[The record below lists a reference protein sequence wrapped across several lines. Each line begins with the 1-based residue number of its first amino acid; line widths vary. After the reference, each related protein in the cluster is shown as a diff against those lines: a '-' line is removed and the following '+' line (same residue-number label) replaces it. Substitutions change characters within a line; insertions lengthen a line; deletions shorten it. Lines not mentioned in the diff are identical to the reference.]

1 MRSRKKQRTWKE
13 FPFLTEAG
21 IQLIKLHTKPRT
33 CLGMGLFGS
42 YKDYGESDYRIGYGS
57 ISLWNRRIGMH
68 DKATQEEVEKQLVED
83 LKIFSCQVA
92 EYVYVPLNRSRKGAV
107 LSFAHSIGLLA
118 FKNSRLLELINS
130 HASKTEI
137 IKEWSP
143 YINRYWLSG
152 GDGMRDRRRAEL
164 DLFLSADKKIPTFTK
179 HKCHTPV
186 CLLNLPDTF
195 TGAPNQVKAVEY
207 LEKKLNEWDPS
218 GHVIRRFYRLW
229 SQNPTGQGSLKP
241 REKNA
246 LEDQ

>member
-57 ISLWNRRIGMH
+57 ISLWNRRVGMH
-68 DKATQEEVEKQLVED
+68 DKATREEIETQLIED
-83 LKIFSCQVA
+83 LKIFSNQV
-92 EYVYVPLNRSRKGAV
+92 EQYVYAPLNRSRKGAV

-164 DLFLSADKKIPTFTK
+164 NLFLAADKKIPTFTK

-186 CLLNLPDTF
+186 CLLNLPDTY

-207 LEKKLNEWDPS
+207 LEKKLSEWDPT

-229 SQNPTGQGSLKP
+229 SQNPTGLGCPKP
-241 REKNA
+241 QEKNA